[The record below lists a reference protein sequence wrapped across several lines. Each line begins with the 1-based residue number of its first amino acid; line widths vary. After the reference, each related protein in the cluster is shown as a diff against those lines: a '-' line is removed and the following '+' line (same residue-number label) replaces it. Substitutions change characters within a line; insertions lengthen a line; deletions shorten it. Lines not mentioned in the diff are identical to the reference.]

1 MAQNF
6 ARCNSSLHL
15 IENLIFQDK
24 SNTYSLMAFDGF
36 LDFFLL
42 FSLKCNYEVVIC
54 KWDEQLK
61 GSVFKFH
68 EKIYQEWQT
77 LDQILVFNS
86 IEAVL

>member
-15 IENLIFQDK
+15 TENLIFQDK
-24 SNTYSLMAFDGF
+24 TYSLMAFDVFLGF
-36 LDFFLL
+36 FFLL
-42 FSLKCNYEVVIC
+42 FSLKCNCEVVIC
-54 KWDEQLK
+54 KRDEQLK

-77 LDQILVFNS
+77 LGQILIF
-86 IEAVL
+86 